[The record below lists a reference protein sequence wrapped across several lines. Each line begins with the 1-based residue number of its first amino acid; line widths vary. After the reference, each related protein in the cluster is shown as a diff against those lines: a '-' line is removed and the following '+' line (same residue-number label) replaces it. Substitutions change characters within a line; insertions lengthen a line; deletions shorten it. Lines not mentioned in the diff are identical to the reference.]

1 MKKTIHEHITL
12 LSPTDIIVVPIQ
24 INYDDGEEA
33 ITTVEINLTYDG
45 VKYQGRGTDYL
56 WVDAFADL
64 QSKLPHNIKLA
75 CCMTCR
81 HGNMCPYGNKENQ
94 LFCTKDITIA
104 SKDDMIK
111 LIDEDSSF
119 LGRAVASIHYC
130 KDFIYQTDDCYTYND
145 YLYFLKNIKS

>member
-81 HGNMCPYGNKENQ
+81 HGNMCPYGNKDNQ